1 MTVKAPIAFAEIV
14 PRFDKKAILPNPPDN
29 HRSQE
34 EVLGGYRVVRPTLLY
49 ISSQAIIPAPHQVR
63 GKLQQESRS
72 EILDSPVSS
81 TGQA

>member
-1 MTVKAPIAFAEIV
+1 MTLKASIAFAVIV
-14 PRFDKKAILPNPPDN
+14 PRFDKKGTLPNPPDN

-34 EVLGGYRVVRPTLLY
+34 KVLGGYRVVRPTLLY
-49 ISSQAIIPAPHQVR
+49 ISSEAVIPAPHQVR
-63 GKLQQESRS
+63 AELQQESRS